1 MAPFILSGPGV
12 SRLCWESVL
21 ADFIQWGRNS
31 QKSKNSFIPPYS
43 VSVFKWWTNHDVAC
57 LFYQVISNVRCPKT
71 VRTES
76 HLLCKCSSD
85 YTGGASEQFFSLPA
99 GGAGESLAGGAPF
112 KIKLWM
118 NSKNEKM
125 KQDVSSRMRSRAV
138 KSKCVALN
146 VALLRTAPLLVRKI
160 DGLWLYAHAMTVI

>member
-1 MAPFILSGPGV
+1 
-12 SRLCWESVL
+12 
-21 ADFIQWGRNS
+21 
-31 QKSKNSFIPPYS
+31 
-43 VSVFKWWTNHDVAC
+43 
-57 LFYQVISNVRCPKT
+57 
-71 VRTES
+71 
-76 HLLCKCSSD
+76 
-85 YTGGASEQFFSLPA
+85 
-99 GGAGESLAGGAPF
+99 
-112 KIKLWM
+112 M